1 MPLILYLVSLQ
12 YGVRIIKEIQELSF
26 VEFDGY
32 CQYNNQYVTIIQMI
46 YNYLHVIAVCFV
58 TNGPFGKVLKSE
70 KLLITYETKKLLLNL
85 PR

>member
-1 MPLILYLVSLQ
+1 MVLESSK
-12 YGVRIIKEIQELSF
+12 RSKELSF
-26 VEFDGY
+26 IEFDGY
-32 CQYNNQYVTIIQMI
+32 CQYNNQYVTLIQMI
-46 YNYLHVIAVCFV
+46 YHYLHVIAECFV